1 MFPTP
6 EDFPPMAAGGICG
19 ASRLL
24 DMITFKEVLVLMSG
38 RPIAEV
44 AHDMDVI
51 DGTWATG

>member
-1 MFPTP
+1 MFLTP
-6 EDFPPMAAGGICG
+6 EDFPPMSAGGICG

-24 DMITFKEVLVLMSG
+24 DMITFKEGMVLMSG

-51 DGTWATG
+51 DGTWANG